1 MQRLSIISFF
11 LLPFYIP
18 KEVFRMPVFKYEAL
32 DAQGVAIKD
41 EIEALSQKEAVSKI
55 RNMGYFPT
63 KVHARGEA
71 KKPTAKA
78 AIRPT
83 KRRGAGGKVKVKYI
97 TQFARQLSTLQDA
110 GLPIL
115 RSLRILQEQQKSGT
129 FKRVIGYVGD
139 DIEGGSTLSEAMG
152 RFPRAFD
159 RLFVNMVAAGET
171 GGVLDLILAR
181 VADFMEKAQKLK
193 ARVKSAM
200 VYPIVVLTAAFT
212 ILLLLMWKVIPQF
225 EIVLKEMTEGAQLPA
240 ITRGVLA
247 VANWVGKQY
256 GWAILLAVPVAI
268 IFLLRL
274 VRQFQFGRFVLDTIK
289 LKIPVLGQLS
299 SKVAVTR
306 WTRTL
311 GTLISAGVPILDAI
325 NVTRETSGN
334 EVFANMLGNVHNSIR
349 QGDTFA
355 GPLRQSKT
363 VDLIVSNMVAVGEET
378 GDLDKMLLKVAD
390 NYDEQVDVLVSSL
403 MSLLEPIMIICLGLI
418 VLTIVLSIFLPMITI
433 ITKLNV

>member
-1 MQRLSIISFF
+1 
-11 LLPFYIP
+11 
-18 KEVFRMPVFKYEAL
+18 MPVFKYEAL
-32 DAQGVAIKD
+32 DSQGVAIKN

-63 KVHARGEA
+63 KVNARGA
-71 KKPTAKA
+71 GKKTAAKA
-78 AIRPT
+78 AARP
-83 KRRGAGGKVKVKYI
+83 KRRRGAGGKVKVKYI

-115 RSLRILQEQQKSGT
+115 RSLRILQDQQKAGT
-129 FKRVIGYVGD
+129 FKKVIGYVGD
-139 DIEGGSTLSEAMG
+139 DIEGGSTLSEALG
-152 RFPRAFD
+152 RCPRAFD

-171 GGVLDLILAR
+171 GGVLDLILSR
-181 VADFMEKAQKLK
+181 IADFMEKAQKLK

-200 VYPIVVLTAAFT
+200 VYPCVVLGAAFT

-225 EIVLKEMTEGAQLPA
+225 ESVLTEMTGGAELPK
-240 ITRGVLA
+240 ITRVVLA
-247 VANWVGKQY
+247 IADWIATQY
-256 GWAILLAVPVAI
+256 GWVFLLAGPFVI

-274 VRQFQFGRFVLDTIK
+274 IKQFRPGRVVLDTVK
-289 LKIPVLGQLS
+289 LKLPVLGQLS
-299 SKVAVTR
+299 SKIAVTR

-311 GTLISAGVPILDAI
+311 GTLIGAGVPILDAI
-325 NVTRETSGN
+325 NVTRETAGN

-378 GDLDKMLLKVAD
+378 GDLDKMLLKVAE
-390 NYDEQVDVLVSSL
+390 NFDEQVDVLVASL
-403 MSLLEPIMIICLGLI
+403 MSLLEPIMILVLGG
-418 VLTIVLSIFLPMITI
+418 VVMVIVLSVFLPMITI
-433 ITKLNV
+433 ITTLSV